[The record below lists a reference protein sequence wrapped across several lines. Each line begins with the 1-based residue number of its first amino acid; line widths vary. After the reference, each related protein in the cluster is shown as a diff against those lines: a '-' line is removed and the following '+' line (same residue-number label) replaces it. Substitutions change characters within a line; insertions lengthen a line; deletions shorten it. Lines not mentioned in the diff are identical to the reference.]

1 MRIDEQFPSTYLKA
15 ADLQGRAVRVNIS
28 HVDIEEISGGERKP
42 VVYFQGKEKGL
53 VLNKTNSNNIAAAY
67 GYETEDWQG
76 QPVEL
81 FEMMVDYQG
90 KSVPA
95 IRIRVPRVSRQPVIQ
110 PKPANGQQQYN
121 ERNPPP
127 RATADELD
135 DSIPF

>member
-15 ADLQGRAVRVNIS
+15 ADLHGRAVRVSIS

-42 VVYFQGKEKGL
+42 VLYFQGKDKGL
-53 VLNKTNSNNIAAAY
+53 VLNKTNSNNIASAY

-81 FEMMVDYQG
+81 FEMMVDFQG

-95 IRIRVPRVSRQPVIQ
+95 IRIRVPRVSKAQVIQ
-110 PKPANGQQQYN
+110 PKNGPDERSPSPRTN
-121 ERNPPP
+121 EV
-127 RATADELD
+127 LD
-135 DSIPF
+135 DDIPF

>member
-42 VVYFQGKEKGL
+42 VLYFQGKDKGL

-67 GYETEDWQG
+67 GYETDSWVG

-95 IRIRVPRVSRQPVIQ
+95 IRIRVPRVARASVIQ
-110 PKPANGQQQYN
+110 PSAAPSNGQQK
-121 ERNPPP
+121 PPVV
-127 RATADELD
+127 DDLE